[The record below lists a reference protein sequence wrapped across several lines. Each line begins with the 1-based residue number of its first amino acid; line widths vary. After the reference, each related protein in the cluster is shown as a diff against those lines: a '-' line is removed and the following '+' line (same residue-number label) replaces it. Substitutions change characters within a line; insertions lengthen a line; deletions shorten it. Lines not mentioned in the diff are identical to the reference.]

1 VRLIQRRG
9 RSCGQALAE
18 FAIAFPIFALI
29 LFGIVD
35 LGRYVFTANQLG
47 NAARDAARAGS
58 VMNWPPD
65 CSAFTPTTQREQCV
79 VAVATNRA
87 QGILLKTPIPADDIA
102 CRRYGRVD
110 GNGDGEYDSSIVASG
125 QANNAGQCK
134 TNDVLIVTIKHEFT
148 LITPLVSQFVGVRT
162 ITGDAKVTVNN

>member
-1 VRLIQRRG
+1 MIRSHRRS
-9 RSCGQALAE
+9 RGQALAE

-29 LFGIVD
+29 LFGLID

-47 NAARDAARAGS
+47 NAARDAARAGA

-65 CSAFTPTTQREQCV
+65 CSAFTPTSQREQCV
-79 VAVATNRA
+79 VTVATNRA
-87 QGILLKTPIPADDIA
+87 QGIVIKTPIPADDIA
-102 CRRYGRVD
+102 CRRYGRTD

-125 QANNAGQCK
+125 QANNAGQCRSQ
-134 TNDVLIVTIKHEFT
+134 DVLIVTIKSDFN
-148 LITPLVSQFVGVRT
+148 LVTPLVSQFVGNLT